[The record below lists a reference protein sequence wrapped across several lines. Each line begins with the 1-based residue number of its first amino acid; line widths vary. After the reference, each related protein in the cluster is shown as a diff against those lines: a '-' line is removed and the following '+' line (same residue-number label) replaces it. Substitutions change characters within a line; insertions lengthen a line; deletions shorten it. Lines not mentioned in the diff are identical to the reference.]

1 MALHKWDQ
9 HAVATTVYSEHDR
22 VADRRLEIAAREA
35 AEDERKREELFQQSA
50 ATNSAEMRIRIWE
63 RRHGLALP
71 RDPDHPLLQR
81 VARATGLSVADIQEE
96 QRQRLTAAAERRPEA
111 P

>member
-81 VARATGLSVADIQEE
+81 VARATGLSLADVQEE
-96 QRQRLTAAAERRPEA
+96 QRQRLSAAAERRPEA